1 MIFKV
6 PQDKSRSGDQDPEV
20 ELGEKPMRKSLVTG
34 IQKEKLVLAVLRQ
47 VLRKLKIEEDVTGQQ
62 LSVEFSVKLPAQ
74 S

>member
-6 PQDKSRSGDQDPEV
+6 PQGKSRGGDQDPEV
-20 ELGEKPMRKSLVTG
+20 ELGEKSTRKSLVTG